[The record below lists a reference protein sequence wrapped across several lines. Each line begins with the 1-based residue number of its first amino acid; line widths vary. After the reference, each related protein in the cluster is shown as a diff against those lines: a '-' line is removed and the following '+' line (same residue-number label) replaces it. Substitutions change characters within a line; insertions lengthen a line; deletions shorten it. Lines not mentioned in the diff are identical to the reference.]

1 MLLLLILY
9 NSTSHS
15 WALPQW
21 QPQIHPLIIPGLI
34 KHSSQAGQGLGV
46 GQGGHLGHSGQ
57 GFGVGHVGH
66 GGHGGGVGQV
76 GHGGQDGQCGDAG
89 AGGVGGHRR

>member
-1 MLLLLILY
+1 MY

-57 GFGVGHVGH
+57 GFGVGH
-66 GGHGGGVGQV
+66 
-76 GHGGQDGQCGDAG
+76 D
-89 AGGVGGHRR
+89 GHRSEVCQGGEVGLRELVGMPAPRYLYL